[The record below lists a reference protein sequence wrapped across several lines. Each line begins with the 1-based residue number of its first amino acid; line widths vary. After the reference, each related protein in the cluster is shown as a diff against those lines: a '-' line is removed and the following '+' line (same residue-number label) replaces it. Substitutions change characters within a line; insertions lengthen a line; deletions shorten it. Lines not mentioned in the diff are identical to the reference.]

1 MRSLLRILALSLGVG
16 VSSMQ
21 VAVADD
27 LTSPQAILSLPG
39 PGLLSLSPDGLRVAR
54 IPVADAP
61 VLHILDTANLQA
73 PPVAVPLPAR
83 VQAMTWAQDGSR
95 LFLRAAEASSGGE
108 RTYVV
113 EMMARSVADLA
124 PDLPGRVR
132 LVSGTP
138 DSDGAFLVMHTP
150 RQGAPVRLVRIDS
163 RAGVPATDITPA
175 GNYGWFVA
183 DDQGRPAVA
192 LLIAGGGKMQWIAL
206 TSDGQPGAVLVDAGT
221 AGTNEPV
228 SLMRTAGGRRIAIFR
243 TARPDQDFPGLTGFD
258 LDGAA
263 PTVILTPDHEVTA
276 PLFARDEP
284 ALLTYVQE
292 SLLPERKVIDPTMA
306 DILSGLTVD
315 AGFAEIAARAR
326 NGIWLIRRRYADRPA
341 AYFLYRPESRQ
352 WSVPLAE
359 MPGPPM
365 PARQVATWVKAR
377 DGMSLPVYLTLP
389 DRPGKAPLV
398 VLIHGGPW
406 RRDRFDYDR
415 TLHWLAARGYAV
427 LRVNFRGSTGFGVG
441 FTRAGDGQWPGAMLT
456 DIIDGTRWAQDQP
469 GVDPAPPVFV
479 GGSYGGYA
487 ALMLASQTELP
498 ARCTIAIAA
507 AVDLGSFAPKYA
519 AAERSSKAQL
529 KQALGDFDDPSV
541 RQQLTAQ
548 SPIARVDKVKAPVL
562 LIHGGRDPRA
572 PLDDVNRYAD
582 ALRSVNPALVSLAIA
597 PDEGHSF
604 TDPKAT
610 LAAVDLQDRF
620 LSRCLGRAVSAAAVD
635 PAPLRMIH
643 AGTRP

>member
-1 MRSLLRILALSLGVG
+1 MRSLLKLLVLSLGVG

-21 VAVADD
+21 VAIADD

-61 VLHILDTANLQA
+61 VLHILDTANVQA
-73 PPVAVPLPAR
+73 APIVIQLPAR

-95 LFLRAAEASSGGE
+95 LFLRAVEASSGGE
-108 RTYVV
+108 RTYAVD
-113 EMMARSVADLA
+113 MAARSVADLT

-138 DSDGAFLVMHTP
+138 DSDGAYLVMHTP
-150 RQGAPVRLVRIDS
+150 RQGAPVRLVRIGGKGS
-163 RAGVPATDITPA
+163 TPATDITPS

-192 LLIAGGGKMQWIAL
+192 LQIASGGKMQWIAL
-206 TSDGQPGAVLVDAGT
+206 TAEGEPGAVLVDAGT

-228 SLMRTAGGRRIAIFR
+228 SLMRTAAGRRIAIFR
-243 TARPDQDFPGLTGFD
+243 TAQPDQEFPGLTGFD

-263 PTVILTPDHEVTA
+263 PTVILTPDHDVTA

-292 SLLPERKVIDPTMA
+292 SLLPERTVVDPTMA
-306 DILSGLTVD
+306 DVLAGLKVD
-315 AGFAEIAARAR
+315 DGFAEIAARAR
-326 NGIWLIRRRYADRPA
+326 NGVWLIKRRYASRPA
-341 AYFLYRPESRQ
+341 TYFLYRPESRQ
-352 WSVPLAE
+352 WSPPLAE

-365 PARQVATWVKAR
+365 PAHQVAAWVKAR
-377 DGMSLPVYLTLP
+377 DGLSLPVYLTLP

-456 DIIDGTRWAQDQP
+456 DIIDGTRWALGQP
-469 GVDPAPPVFV
+469 GVDPGPPVFV

-487 ALMLASQTELP
+487 ALMLASQSELP
-498 ARCTIAIAA
+498 ARCTIGIAA

-541 RQQLTAQ
+541 QQQLTAQ
-548 SPIARVDKVKAPVL
+548 SPIARVDKVKAPIL

-582 ALRSVNPALVSLAIA
+582 ALRRVNPDLVSLAVA

-604 TDPKAT
+604 SDPKAM

-620 LSRCLGRAVSAAAVD
+620 LGRCFGRTLSASSGD
-635 PAPLRMIH
+635 TAPLRMIH
-643 AGTRP
+643 AGTGP